1 MNLIK
6 SLYQNDKRWIVRKIM
21 QACLGSLI
29 VVIIVGLW
37 LDQNRYFEVTY
48 KNSNYQTAKA
58 FSELLSQRFSAK
70 DEFEQATQILNQMV
84 QSDRVLDAALYDHKG
99 IAIARSEN
107 SLSVADAT
115 GLNAYGS
122 VAIIPTV
129 TKILG
134 ENQQLL
140 GYLRISFHS
149 QPFELAQTDIQQ
161 KQSSNSRLMLFLAA
175 LAGLLFSRAFYRQA
189 ND

>member
-6 SLYQNDKRWIVRKIM
+6 SLYRNDKRWIVRKIV

-29 VVIIVGLW
+29 VFVIVGLW
-37 LDQNRYFEVTY
+37 LDQNRYFEVSY
-48 KNSNYQTAKA
+48 KNDNYKTAKA
-58 FSELLSQRFSAK
+58 FSELLSQRFTEL
-70 DEFEQATQILNQMV
+70 DGFEQATQVLNQIV
-84 QSDRVLDAALYDHKG
+84 LSERVIDAALYDNQG
-99 IAIARSEN
+99 IAIARSNN
-107 SLSVADAT
+107 SLSVADAS

-122 VAIIPTV
+122 VGIIPTV
-129 TKILG
+129 TEIRDDN
-134 ENQQLL
+134 NQPL

-149 QPFELAQTDIQQ
+149 QAFQTAQNDILQ
-161 KQSSNSRLMLFLAA
+161 KQSSNGRLMLFLAA